1 MMKGINLNTILLVVV
16 AVLLTLQLKSCFD
29 PARVDRRVI
38 EAEVKLKQYE
48 TELPV
53 IRKELDVI
61 YAKYDSLLTAS
72 VQRYENLEQKKE
84 PIRYA
89 IKQVPVI
96 IGNYDKEQLRRALSG
111 Y

>member
-1 MMKGINLNTILLVVV
+1 MKEINLNTILLIGI
-16 AVLLTLQLKSCFD
+16 AVLMTLQLKSCFD
-29 PARVDRRVI
+29 PSRVDRKVI

-48 TELPV
+48 TERPAIL
-53 IRKELDVI
+53 KELDVI

-96 IGNYDKEQLRRALSG
+96 VGNYDKEQLRRALAN